1 MKKILNRYPYEV
13 YSYVIYSIGGGYS
26 LLFVVA
32 FSHTV
37 EVTPIEQRQIGICL
51 MEMAIYVA
59 ELFILPFGFVID
71 RYRLLRIYNF
81 ELKLGNRIKATA

>member
-1 MKKILNRYPYEV
+1 M
-13 YSYVIYSIGGGYS
+13 
-26 LLFVVA
+26 
-32 FSHTV
+32 

-71 RYRLLRIYNF
+71 RSRFITWIVQKT
-81 ELKLGNRIKATA
+81 LKVLTLGGSVFGQKSSILFFR